1 MNQKKL
7 LISIGIIALIAPAA
21 ESLLNYQKLNVNN
34 QRHAS
39 NSNSNYRYNNN
50 NLQMRLNPTSFTG
63 TDYTITE
70 FPRPALRRVP
80 NAPIAVFDDRFQA
93 KTQEMFGIMYQAK
106 GVGLA
111 APQIGLNEN
120 IFVYNPSGPEA
131 SNNPNSKNMERV
143 VCNPTI
149 TKYSPE
155 VDVEKEGCLSL
166 RSDDCAGQVA
176 RSIWIETAYQ
186 NELGQKVRRRL
197 KGFEARVFQHKYD
210 HLKGILCYDRFPPED
225 REAVQKSIEF
235 LLGLYTDDDAQ
246 VEPDLEEEKVMQPR
260 PLSAK
265 RMPPLELETGAG
277 AGDADAE
284 DVPTRKKA
292 AKPVKSGFGAGGG
305 MGKKTGKK
313 TEKKKKVKVRNGA
326 FSNNPTFK

>member
-1 MNQKKL
+1 MMF
-7 LISIGIIALIAPAA
+7 LISIIALLAPAA

-34 QRHAS
+34 YASS
-39 NSNSNYRYNNN
+39 NSNNNN
-50 NLQMRLNPTSFTG
+50 DLQMRLNPTSFTG

-120 IFVYNPSGPEA
+120 VFVYNPSEA
-131 SNNPNSKNMERV
+131 SNNPNAKNMERV
-143 VCNPTI
+143 VCNPII

-176 RSIWIETAYQ
+176 RSVWIETEYQ

-197 KGFEARVFQHKYD
+197 KGFEARVYQHEYD

-225 REAVQKSIEF
+225 REAVQKSIDF

-246 VEPDLEEEKVMQPR
+246 VEPDSGEEKVMQPR

-265 RMPPLELETGAG
+265 RMPPLELETGA
-277 AGDADAE
+277 DADADE
-284 DVPTRKKA
+284 APKKA
-292 AKPVKSGFGAGGG
+292 MKPVKSGFGAGGG
-305 MGKKTGKK
+305 MGKKTGK